1 MLVLRSVIFQ
11 LDEILRSQD
20 TNLSI
25 REHLPLLSKMLQGV
39 EERLEVESQQK
50 KIRKSIMETPVG
62 TSTEGTS
69 RAEGIRSVLKVFMN
83 NQLDQ
88 NQAEMEYYETIIND
102 CLEKLESLEAELTVA
117 QEQKGIAEAQVKELQ
132 QLLEDEKL
140 VHREQLLKLN
150 QEHSFK
156 AESLMDQIEQ
166 LSTSCDA
173 NQQVGKMKW

>member
-1 MLVLRSVIFQ
+1 M
-11 LDEILRSQD
+11 
-20 TNLSI
+20 

-62 TSTEGTS
+62 TSAEGTSTS

-83 NQLDQ
+83 NQLDL
-88 NQAEMEYYETIIND
+88 NQSEMEYYETVIND
-102 CLEKLESLEAELTVA
+102 CLEKLESLEAELAVA
-117 QEQKGIAEAQVKELQ
+117 QEQKGLAEAQVQELQ

-140 VHREQLLKLN
+140 GHREQLLKLS
-150 QEHSFK
+150 QQHSSQ

-166 LSTSCDA
+166 LSSSCDA
-173 NQQVGKMKW
+173 NQQVVPVLH